1 MEVREELR
9 NETDIVV
16 STESSNLQQQIE
28 AINIQ
33 LDLFKENKPGNK
45 PGTNR
50 TELNGCNV

>member
-1 MEVREELR
+1 MEVNGRKKQ
-9 NETDIVV
+9 TIDAAV
-16 STESSNLQQQIE
+16 STKTYEIKQQIE

-33 LDLFKENKPGNK
+33 LELFKENKPGNK